1 MVRQPAQDRY
11 TLPTR
16 KDRILNT
23 KKKQL
28 TIFLTSIMLASLF
41 APSLSTDV
49 SFLEPSETRHETAN
63 NTLNDSATQTIMSNL
78 NTSNPV
84 EITGVMDD
92 LSRVHIVWVENGSQP
107 LLQYALIST
116 SGVDT
121 VLISN
126 TLIGANNSTSISSP
140 SLVVDSNRRAHIVW
154 AITDIEILYVLLDP
168 SQDDRDGDSG
178 DIANMTLASY
188 TVADGTGVRNDP
200 DIAID
205 SYDGAHVVWVD
216 TYDPQGLYFGTPLI
230 YYTMLTYDSSG
241 NFAVQINNSIITPA
255 LGFKGNPAVSMGTNN
270 TVIVVWEDT
279 RGSLVEYVGLLDTS
293 GSMTEEWRDMCAVFY
308 GGNLTSGEYFQG
320 VKPMLEAAS
329 ITVLETLYALSGTM
343 YHASSHKNCEDGYI
357 VGGSGTEGPRSTYL
371 GQNASDTT
379 GGIRTL
385 GAVMYNN
392 SSLSI
397 PSDWGYNS
405 EMWGPGSTWACL
417 SWRDNSGMTPGDP
430 ATAVDHQWNP
440 NATKLIIPVSDEGP
454 FGGSGNLSLIHI

>member
-279 RGSLVEYVGLLDTS
+279 KTS
-293 GSMTEEWRDMCAVFY
+293 DLA
-308 GGNLTSGEYFQG
+308 
-320 VKPMLEAAS
+320 LE
-329 ITVLETLYALSGTM
+329 G
-343 YHASSHKNCEDGYI
+343 C
-357 VGGSGTEGPRSTYL
+357 P
-371 GQNASDTT
+371 
-379 GGIRTL
+379 
-385 GAVMYNN
+385 
-392 SSLSI
+392 
-397 PSDWGYNS
+397 W
-405 EMWGPGSTWACL
+405 
-417 SWRDNSGMTPGDP
+417 
-430 ATAVDHQWNP
+430 
-440 NATKLIIPVSDEGP
+440 VSQC
-454 FGGSGNLSLIHI
+454 